1 MAESDPAFYDRA
13 IRRISRLTLILGFIG
28 AAAVASVRG
37 VRDGLA
43 FLIGASLS
51 YVSFWG
57 WQQLANAITPGRKP
71 RSAKFFILRMIAIL
85 ALAYVII
92 RFLGL
97 NIAVAVAGLL
107 VSTVAVLLEIIYELI
122 YART

>member
-13 IRRISRLTLILGFIG
+13 IRRISRLTLVLGLIG
-28 AAAVASVRG
+28 TAATASVRG
-37 VRDGLA
+37 IRDGLA

-51 YVSFWG
+51 YASFWG

-71 RSAKFFILRMIAIL
+71 RSSRFFVFRML
-85 ALAYVII
+85 ALAGLAYVII

-97 NIAVAVAGLL
+97 NVAVAVAGLL
-107 VSTVAVLLEIIYELI
+107 VSTAAVLLEIIYELI